1 MHPSGTSPTRF
12 QPPASTDTL
21 IRQLLFLA
29 PLLLLAPP
37 PVTAREAVLDEIT
50 VLATRR
56 PVGIESV
63 SEAVTAVDGDE
74 VVSGKLATDALR
86 NLVGVNL
93 QQTTP
98 GQGAAII
105 RGLKGSAVLHLVD
118 GMRLSNAMFRTAPTP
133 WFALVPTSSVE
144 RLEVIRG
151 TPASL
156 YGSEAVGGVVQ
167 SVSRLPD
174 FDSEQ
179 MGYAGNVVAT
189 FDTAELQKA
198 IRATLD
204 LGTQRLS
211 ASFSTEYLQ
220 TGDRRVGS
228 GERIGPSGYSAR
240 ALRAVVRGRPSMERS
255 WFVDL
260 HYLEQPDTPRIDEL
274 VPGFGQTEPSSS
286 EFSFAPNRRVF
297 AHVQHEVLA
306 ASGIDWKVDA
316 AWQRIDDDRKT
327 RDLDSSERRL
337 EDNRSD
343 LYGLTINASAVKN
356 ALSWIAGVDLYH
368 DEVRS
373 SRFAQDVNTGASM
386 ALTPRFPDGSAVAQ
400 AGLFGNM
407 QWHVA
412 DRHNLTA
419 GLRYS
424 DVRIDLPDG
433 TSINPGR
440 VSGDLGWIFKLSD
453 SLHLVANAGSGFRAP
468 NIADLGTLG
477 NRPGNRFNI
486 PNSSLSAEDV
496 IHGDLGLRY
505 RTERLRFEVV
515 LFALRYSDRIVSVST
530 GELTAD
536 GRDIVQSVNAAASTL
551 RGVEAG
557 LDLMLSERLDITA
570 VMNYARGEQ
579 TVGTTRE
586 PADRVPPL
594 NGRVELRYAPG
605 ERWRLAAWVA
615 AASAQDRLSARDV
628 RDVRIDPNG
637 TAGWASIGASVTWDN
652 GDGWQV
658 TLGADNLADK
668 EYRTHGSG
676 IDAPGRNLSATF
688 RHRW

>member
-1 MHPSGTSPTRF
+1 M
-12 QPPASTDTL
+12 L
-21 IRQLLFLA
+21 LA

-37 PVTAREAVLDEIT
+37 PVAASDDVLDEIT

-63 SEAVTAVDGDE
+63 SAAVATVDGDD
-74 VVSGKLATDALR
+74 VVAGKITTDALR
-86 NLVGVNL
+86 DMVGVNL

-133 WFALVPTSSVE
+133 WFALVPSSSVE

-179 MGYAGNVVAT
+179 MGYAGDVVAT
-189 FDTAELQKA
+189 FDSAELQKS
-198 IRATLD
+198 IRATID
-204 LGTQRLS
+204 LGTRRLS
-211 ASFSTEYLQ
+211 SSLSAEYLQ
-220 TGDRRVGS
+220 TGDRRVG
-228 GERIGPSGYSAR
+228 GGQRIGPSAYSAK
-240 ALRAVVRGRPSMERS
+240 AMRAVVRGRPSAQRS

-316 AWQRIDDDRKT
+316 AWQQIDDDRRT
-327 RDLDSSERRL
+327 RDLGASERRL

-343 LYGLTINASAVKN
+343 LYGVTINASAGTDT
-356 ALSWIAGVDLYH
+356 LSWIAGVDLYH

-386 ALTPRFPDGSAVAQ
+386 ALTPRFPDGSTVAQ
-400 AGLFGNM
+400 AGLFGNL
-407 QWHVA
+407 QWRA
-412 DRHNLTA
+412 TDRHHFTA
-419 GLRYS
+419 GLRFS
-424 DVRIDLPDG
+424 DVRIDIPDG
-433 TSINPGR
+433 TNIDPAR
-440 VSGDLGWIFKLSD
+440 LSGDLGWIFDISD
-453 SLHLVANAGSGFRAP
+453 SLHLVANAGAGFRAP

-486 PNSSLSAEDV
+486 PNGSLSAENV
-496 IHGDLGLRY
+496 THGDLGLRY
-505 RTERLRFEVV
+505 RAEGMRFEVV

-530 GELTAD
+530 GAQTPD
-536 GRDIVQSVNAAASTL
+536 GRDIVQSVNAAASTI

-557 LDLMLSERLDITA
+557 LDLVLTEGLDVTA
-570 VMNYARGEQ
+570 VVNYTRGEQ
-579 TVGTTRE
+579 EVDATSE

-594 NGRVELRYAPG
+594 NGRLELRYAPG
-605 ERWRLAAWVA
+605 DRWQLATWLA
-615 AASAQDRLSARDV
+615 AASGQDRLSARDV

-637 TAGWASIGASVTWDN
+637 TAGWARIGASVTWAHE
-652 GDGWQV
+652 DGWQV

-676 IDAPGRNLSATF
+676 IDAPGRNFSATF
-688 RHRW
+688 RRRW